1 LPETALLH
9 ESDIS
14 RLCSEIYTKSDY
26 FSSKL
31 FIVYTVNTT
40 ITIFLNHA
48 TKHRKPKTNIL
59 NCDKVAIS
67 IMSETRNVSE
77 EKKQVVMNLYVSGIG
92 EEFIAMQL
100 DLEIPLIISILKEL
114 NVYKGTETAEEK

>member
-1 LPETALLH
+1 M
-9 ESDIS
+9 
-14 RLCSEIYTKSDY
+14 
-26 FSSKL
+26 
-31 FIVYTVNTT
+31 
-40 ITIFLNHA
+40 IFLHHA
-48 TKHRKPKTNIL
+48 TKHQKPKTNIL

-100 DLEIPLIISILKEL
+100 DLEIPLVISILKEL
-114 NVYKGTETAEEK
+114 NVYKVTETAEEK

>member
-1 LPETALLH
+1 M
-9 ESDIS
+9 
-14 RLCSEIYTKSDY
+14 
-26 FSSKL
+26 
-31 FIVYTVNTT
+31 
-40 ITIFLNHA
+40 IFLNHA
-48 TKHRKPKTNIL
+48 TKHQKPKTNIL

-100 DLEIPLIISILKEL
+100 DLEIPLVISILKEL